1 VRPKPWGPVLLCVV
15 LLPLAG
21 CSDDRPALSDEL
33 SRYTDPGDGCPQ
45 VVSAIGYADAALLAP
60 GQEPYQEWTDEVRS
74 KLSAVDG
81 TAALETRDFPSKRAL
96 RQARKLGDLAQA
108 AAAAGV
114 KPSRRVTR
122 LRVYRREA
130 AEMVIICAED
140 TAGR

>member
-1 VRPKPWGPVLLCVV
+1 MRPSIWGPVLLCVV
-15 LLPLAG
+15 LLPVTG
-21 CSDDRPALSDEL
+21 CSEDKPALSDEL
-33 SRYTDPGDGCPQ
+33 SHYTDQGDGCPQ

-81 TAALETRDFPSKRAL
+81 TAALEVYDFPSKRAL
-96 RQARKLGDLAQA
+96 QQARKVGDVAQA
-108 AAAAGV
+108 VAAAGV
-114 KPSRRVTR
+114 KPSRRVVR